1 MAGTAG
7 TVRATKTAGTAE
19 ADLLV
24 IARTCYGWL
33 LACAPR
39 RMIRLGTP
47 QPAGAGA
54 VTMTRV
60 LGARHLLQALVT
72 ATAPS
77 AGLSPD
83 AVLTAGAAVDAVHA
97 GSMIALAIACRP
109 LRRAALTDATLE
121 AVLGTF
127 GIITARR
134 PQS

>member
-1 MAGTAG
+1 MTR
-7 TVRATKTAGTAE
+7 RAEPTG

-24 IARTCYGWL
+24 VARSCYGWL

-83 AVLTAGAAVDAVHA
+83 AVLAAGAAVDAVHA
-97 GSMIALAIACRP
+97 GSMIVVAVTCRP
-109 LRRAALTDATLE
+109 LRRVALADAALE
-121 AVLGTF
+121 ASLGAF

-134 PQS
+134 PQN